1 MELLERLKNNIKNIF
16 NTIKN
21 NFMYILPWLISIILS
36 LYIIYS
42 PKDIVYK
49 EVEKLA
55 KENNL
60 ELFKISA
67 ATGEGIK
74 ELMTRVSE
82 LLKELPKEELIEET
96 EERVVYT
103 LKEDKDEFD
112 VEVIDGEYIAVFE

>member
-1 MELLERLKNNIKNIF
+1 MNPITKKQ
-16 NTIKN
+16 
-21 NFMYILPWLISIILS
+21 IIVANKIDVMQDDTL
-36 LYIIYS
+36 
-42 PKDIVYK
+42 YK

-82 LLKELPKEELIEET
+82 LLKELPKEELYRIPDNLIEKYLPSSE
-96 EERVVYT
+96 
-103 LKEDKDEFD
+103 
-112 VEVIDGEYIAVFE
+112 